1 MEGIR
6 WQFVN
11 MVNRF
16 IEARWISVQYWMI
29 QDFKKWYDKHQDI
42 LTDEEKEY
50 LKENVRLKPR
60 KKTITRIHITT

>member
-6 WQFVN
+6 WQVVN

-29 QDFKKWYDKHQDI
+29 KDFKKWYDKHQDI

-50 LKENVRLKPR
+50 LKENIRLKPR

>member
-16 IEARWISVQYWMI
+16 IEARCISVQYWMI
-29 QDFKKWYDKHQDI
+29 KDFKKWYDKHQDI

-50 LKENVRLKPR
+50 LKENIRLKPR

>member
-29 QDFKKWYDKHQDI
+29 QDFKKWYDMHQDI

-50 LKENVRLKPR
+50 LKENIRLKPR

>member
-29 QDFKKWYDKHQDI
+29 KDFKKWYDKHQDI

-50 LKENVRLKPR
+50 LKENIRIKPR

>member
-29 QDFKKWYDKHQDI
+29 KDFKKWYDKHQDI

-50 LKENVRLKPR
+50 LKENIRLKPR

>member
-1 MEGIR
+1 
-6 WQFVN
+6 

-29 QDFKKWYDKHQDI
+29 KDFKKWYDKHQDI

-50 LKENVRLKPR
+50 LKENIRLKPR